1 MKKFFCV
8 MMMMLLFAGVSEAV
22 VKFGAVPGKSGLSYS
37 GVTYSFDSLNVTIR
51 NSTKYNVNFGGTMIF
66 LDKNYRVLAK
76 AELFTAKVKRHSSRK
91 YKAFFSEGTG
101 EEAKNAK
108 YLEWEF

>member
-1 MKKFFCV
+1 MKKIFTVLV
-8 MMMMLLFAGVSEAV
+8 MLVMFAGVSEAIV
-22 VKFGAVPGKSGLSYS
+22 RFGAVPGKSGLSYS
-37 GVTYSFDSLNVTIR
+37 GVTYSFNSLDVIIR
-51 NSTKYNVNFGGTMIF
+51 NSTKYNVNFGGTMVF